1 MNFNVII
8 PVFNGGAKIERTI
21 NSIILQTSI
30 INGNDTFQCF
40 VVDAASTDDTLQRIR
55 SINDNR
61 INIISERDN
70 GMYDALSKGFKA
82 SGSGVTCYLG
92 AGEIFDLSAFQ
103 VISQIFDTYREV
115 NWLKGRDVTRNSN
128 LNIINSRLPPPYYRH
143 LIDCGMYGTRL
154 SVIQQEST
162 FWRAE
167 LTNQFDLEYLKN
179 LKLAGDFYLWKCLA
193 KKNELYIVN
202 THLGS
207 FTSEP
212 GQLSSMIP
220 GAYKKELRLIRRNP
234 NIFERFSAIILRQ
247 MEKRFYTNTNSKRI
261 INFDHKNQTWRL
273 NNN

>member
-103 VISQIFDTYREV
+103 VISQVFDTYREV

-143 LIDCGMYGTRL
+143 IIDCGMYGTRL

-212 GQLSSMIP
+212 GQ
-220 GAYKKELRLIRRNP
+220 
-234 NIFERFSAIILRQ
+234 
-247 MEKRFYTNTNSKRI
+247 
-261 INFDHKNQTWRL
+261 
-273 NNN
+273 

>member
-55 SINDNR
+55 SINDKR

-82 SGSGVTCYLG
+82 SGTGVTCYLG

-103 VISQIFDTYREV
+103 VISQVFDTYREV

>member
-30 INGNDTFQCF
+30 ITGNDTFQCI

-55 SINDNR
+55 SINDKR

-103 VISQIFDTYREV
+103 VISQVFDTYREV

>member
-55 SINDNR
+55 SINDKR

-103 VISQIFDTYREV
+103 VISQVFDTYREV
-115 NWLKGRDVTRNSN
+115 NWLKGRDVLRNSN
-128 LNIINSRLPPPYYRH
+128 LNIIYSRLPPPYYRH

-179 LKLAGDFYLWKCLA
+179 LKLAGDFYLWKC
-193 KKNELYIVN
+193 
-202 THLGS
+202 
-207 FTSEP
+207 
-212 GQLSSMIP
+212 
-220 GAYKKELRLIRRNP
+220 
-234 NIFERFSAIILRQ
+234 
-247 MEKRFYTNTNSKRI
+247 
-261 INFDHKNQTWRL
+261 
-273 NNN
+273 

>member
-55 SINDNR
+55 SINDKR

-82 SGSGVTCYLG
+82 SGTGVTCYLG

>member
-8 PVFNGGAKIERTI
+8 PVYNGGAKIERTI
-21 NSIILQTSI
+21 TSIILQTSI
-30 INGNDTFQCF
+30 INGKDTFKCF
-40 VVDAASTDDTLQRIR
+40 VVDGSSTDDTIQRIHNY
-55 SINDNR
+55 NDTR
-61 INIISERDN
+61 ISIISEQDT

-92 AGEIFDLSAFQ
+92 AGEIFDLSAFE
-103 VISQIFDTYREV
+103 VISQIFDSYKDI
-115 NWLKGRDVTRNSN
+115 NWLKGRDVTRNSR
-128 LNIINSRLPPPYYRH
+128 LNITNSRLPAPYYRN

-162 FWRAE
+162 FWRSE

-193 KKNELYIVN
+193 KNNELYVVN

-212 GQLSSMIP
+212 GQLSSLTH

-234 NIFERFSAIILRQ
+234 KIIERFVAIILRQ
-247 MEKRFYTNTNSKRI
+247 IEKRFYTNTNSKRI
-261 INFDHKNQTWRL
+261 INFDHKNQTWKL

>member
-21 NSIILQTSI
+21 KSIILQTSI

-40 VVDAASTDDTLQRIR
+40 VVDAASTDDTLQRIG
-55 SINDNR
+55 SINDKR

-103 VISQIFDTYREV
+103 VISQVFDTYKEV
-115 NWLKGRDVTRNSN
+115 NWLKGRDVTRNSD

>member
-55 SINDNR
+55 SINDKR

-103 VISQIFDTYREV
+103 VISQVFDTYREV

-220 GAYKKELRLIRRNP
+220 GAYKKELRLIRRSP

>member
-55 SINDNR
+55 SINDKR

-103 VISQIFDTYREV
+103 VISQVFDTYREV

>member
-103 VISQIFDTYREV
+103 VISQVFDTYREV

-212 GQLSSMIP
+212 GQLSSMVP

>member
-40 VVDAASTDDTLQRIR
+40 VVDAASTDDTLQRIG
-55 SINDNR
+55 SINDKR

-82 SGSGVTCYLG
+82 SGLGVTCYLG

-103 VISQIFDTYREV
+103 VISQVFDTYKEV

-212 GQLSSMIP
+212 GQLSSRIP

>member
-55 SINDNR
+55 SINDKR

-92 AGEIFDLSAFQ
+92 ADEIFDLSAFQ
-103 VISQIFDTYREV
+103 VISQVFDTYREV

-179 LKLAGDFYLWKCLA
+179 LKLAGDFYLLKCLA

-212 GQLSSMIP
+212 GQLSSMVP

>member
-40 VVDAASTDDTLQRIR
+40 VVDAASTDDTLQRIG
-55 SINDNR
+55 SINDKR

-103 VISQIFDTYREV
+103 VISQVFDTYREV
-115 NWLKGRDVTRNSN
+115 NWLKGRDVTRNSD

>member
-103 VISQIFDTYREV
+103 VISQVFDTYREV

-193 KKNELYIVN
+193 KKNEVYIVN

>member
-82 SGSGVTCYLG
+82 SGTGVTCYLG

-103 VISQIFDTYREV
+103 VISQVFDTYREV

>member
-55 SINDNR
+55 SINDKR

-103 VISQIFDTYREV
+103 VISQVFDTYREV

-143 LIDCGMYGTRL
+143 LIYCGMYGTRL

>member
-55 SINDNR
+55 SINDKR

-103 VISQIFDTYREV
+103 VISQVFDTYREV
-115 NWLKGRDVTRNSN
+115 NWLKGRDVTRNYN

-212 GQLSSMIP
+212 GQLSSMVP

>member
-55 SINDNR
+55 SINDKR

-212 GQLSSMIP
+212 GQLSSMVP

>member
-103 VISQIFDTYREV
+103 VISQVFDTYREV

-143 LIDCGMYGTRL
+143 IIDCGMYGTRL

>member
-8 PVFNGGAKIERTI
+8 PVFNGGSKIERTI
-21 NSIILQTSI
+21 FSIISQTSVI
-30 INGNDTFQCF
+30 EGKDTFQCF
-40 VVDAASTDDTLQRIR
+40 VVDGASTDDTVERVR
-55 SINDNR
+55 TINDPR
-61 INIISERDN
+61 INIVSERDI
-70 GMYDALSKGFKA
+70 GMYDALAKGFKA
-82 SGSGVTCYLG
+82 SGSGVTCYLS
-92 AGEIFDLSAFQ
+92 AGEEFDHYAFD
-103 VISQIFDTYREV
+103 VISQIFREYADIS
-115 NWLKGRDVTRNSN
+115 WLKGRDVTRNSN
-128 LNIINSRLPPPYYRH
+128 LNIINSRLPRPYYRN

-162 FWRAE
+162 FWRSE
-167 LTNQFDLEYLKN
+167 LTQQFDLDYLKD

>member
-40 VVDAASTDDTLQRIR
+40 VVDAASTDDTLQRIG
-55 SINDNR
+55 SINDKR

-103 VISQIFDTYREV
+103 VISQVFDTYREV
-115 NWLKGRDVTRNSN
+115 NWLKGRDVLRNSN
-128 LNIINSRLPPPYYRH
+128 LNIIYSRLPPPYYRH

>member
-103 VISQIFDTYREV
+103 VISQVFDTYREV

>member
-21 NSIILQTSI
+21 KSIILQTSI

-40 VVDAASTDDTLQRIR
+40 VVDAASTDDTLQRIG
-55 SINDNR
+55 SINDKR

-82 SGSGVTCYLG
+82 SGLGVTCYLG

-103 VISQIFDTYREV
+103 VISQVFDTYKEV

-212 GQLSSMIP
+212 GQLSSRIP

>member
-55 SINDNR
+55 SINDKR

-82 SGSGVTCYLG
+82 SGTGVTCYLG

-212 GQLSSMIP
+212 GQLSSMVP

>member
-55 SINDNR
+55 SINDKR

-82 SGSGVTCYLG
+82 SGTGVTCYLG

-103 VISQIFDTYREV
+103 VISQVFDTYREV

-212 GQLSSMIP
+212 GQLSSMVP

>member
-103 VISQIFDTYREV
+103 VISQVFDTYREV

-128 LNIINSRLPPPYYRH
+128 LNIINSRLPAPYYRN

-162 FWRAE
+162 FWRSE

>member
-1 MNFNVII
+1 
-8 PVFNGGAKIERTI
+8 
-21 NSIILQTSI
+21 
-30 INGNDTFQCF
+30 
-40 VVDAASTDDTLQRIR
+40 
-55 SINDNR
+55 
-61 INIISERDN
+61 
-70 GMYDALSKGFKA
+70 
-82 SGSGVTCYLG
+82 
-92 AGEIFDLSAFQ
+92 
-103 VISQIFDTYREV
+103 
-115 NWLKGRDVTRNSN
+115 
-128 LNIINSRLPPPYYRH
+128 
-143 LIDCGMYGTRL
+143 MYGTRL

-212 GQLSSMIP
+212 GQLSSMVP

>member
-55 SINDNR
+55 SINDKR

-103 VISQIFDTYREV
+103 VISQVFDTYREV
-115 NWLKGRDVTRNSN
+115 NWLKGRDVTRNSD

>member
-103 VISQIFDTYREV
+103 VISQVFDTYREV

-128 LNIINSRLPPPYYRH
+128 LNIINSRLTPPYYRH

-212 GQLSSMIP
+212 GQLSSMVP

>member
-21 NSIILQTSI
+21 TSIILQTSI

-40 VVDAASTDDTLQRIR
+40 VVDGASTDDTLQRIR
-55 SINDNR
+55 NINDKR
-61 INIISERDN
+61 INIISEKDN
-70 GMYDALSKGFKA
+70 GMYDALAKGFKA

-92 AGEIFDLSAFQ
+92 AGEIFDLSAFE
-103 VISQIFDTYREV
+103 VISQVFDTYREV
-115 NWLKGRDVTRNSN
+115 NWLKGRDVTRNSS

-167 LTNQFDLEYLKN
+167 LTSQFDLEYLKN

-212 GQLSSMIP
+212 GQLSSLIP

-234 NIFERFSAIILRQ
+234 NIFERFLAIILRQ

>member
-21 NSIILQTSI
+21 TSIILQTSI

-40 VVDAASTDDTLQRIR
+40 VVDGASTDDTLQRIR
-55 SINDNR
+55 NINDKR
-61 INIISERDN
+61 INIISEKDN
-70 GMYDALSKGFKA
+70 GMYDALTKGFKA

-92 AGEIFDLSAFQ
+92 AGEIFDLSAFE
-103 VISQIFDTYREV
+103 VISQVFDTYREV
-115 NWLKGRDVTRNSN
+115 NWLKGRDVTRNSS

-167 LTNQFDLEYLKN
+167 LTSQFDLEYLKN

-212 GQLSSMIP
+212 GQLSSLIP

-234 NIFERFSAIILRQ
+234 NIFERFLAIILRQ

>member
-103 VISQIFDTYREV
+103 VISQVFDTYREV

-220 GAYKKELRLIRRNP
+220 GAYKKELRLIRRSP

>member
-21 NSIILQTSI
+21 KSIILQTSI

-40 VVDAASTDDTLQRIR
+40 VVDAASTDDTLQRIG
-55 SINDNR
+55 SINDKR

-103 VISQIFDTYREV
+103 VISQVFDTYREV
-115 NWLKGRDVTRNSN
+115 NWLKGRDVLRNSN
-128 LNIINSRLPPPYYRH
+128 LNIIYSRLPPPYYRH

-247 MEKRFYTNTNSKRI
+247 MEKRFYTNTNFKRI

>member
-1 MNFNVII
+1 
-8 PVFNGGAKIERTI
+8 
-21 NSIILQTSI
+21 
-30 INGNDTFQCF
+30 

-103 VISQIFDTYREV
+103 VISQVFDTYREV

-212 GQLSSMIP
+212 GQLSSMVP

>member
-21 NSIILQTSI
+21 KSIILQTSI

-40 VVDAASTDDTLQRIR
+40 VVDAASTDDTLQRIG
-55 SINDNR
+55 SINDKR

-103 VISQIFDTYREV
+103 VISQVFDTYREV
-115 NWLKGRDVTRNSN
+115 NWLKGRDVLRNSN
-128 LNIINSRLPPPYYRH
+128 LNIIYSRLPPPYYRH